1 MPVKVYLL
9 SWQTIEIFYLDE
21 ARWMKKR
28 ERELLIKLG
37 INKVD
42 IFYIY
47 LYSEQQLKY
56 FCKKLIRK

>member
-1 MPVKVYLL
+1 M
-9 SWQTIEIFYLDE
+9 DE
-21 ARWMKKR
+21 EER
-28 ERELLIKLG
+28 ERESLLIKLG

-42 IFYIY
+42 ISYIY